1 MPQPPA
7 QPVFPPHLAWA
18 RLPERDPDLSLA
30 SADEDITGIYSWRV
44 GSGLSAGLAAITD
57 VSKRTVLDLGCG
69 RGALGLSALAL
80 GAAHVTFADASPV
93 VVDWLARL
101 IALNDLSGRAS
112 VVRHAWGE
120 PVPGAPVEL
129 VLGGDVLYRPRCHD
143 ALLTSIAAALA
154 DDGLALL
161 SDPRERLEPE
171 LPDLASAHGLTWA
184 TERRADST
192 LVRIG
197 RDTRRRKGVLSH
209 PGSVL

>member
-1 MPQPPA
+1 MLQS
-7 QPVFPPHLAWA
+7 VFPPHLAWV
-18 RLPERDPDLSLA
+18 RVPDHEPDLSLA
-30 SADEDITGIYSWRV
+30 SDGEDITGIYAWRV

-57 VSKRTVLDLGCG
+57 VSRRTVLDIGCG

-93 VVDWLARL
+93 IVDWLTRL
-101 IALNDLSGRAS
+101 IALNRLGDRAS
-112 VVRHAWGE
+112 VVRHTWGE
-120 PVPGAPVEL
+120 PAPCPPVDL
-129 VLGGDVLYRPRCHD
+129 VLGGDVLYLPRCHD
-143 ALLTSIAAALA
+143 ALLTSIAAALT

-171 LPDLASAHGLTWA
+171 LPDLAAAHGLTWN

-197 RDTRRRKGVLSH
+197 WDERRRKGVLSH